1 MKRIPPYLPFTTF
14 RGFLDGLSVSGV
26 PTRVDRSVMASKSGS
41 TQALLLAAIRYFG
54 LVSDNGLPSRDLDAL
69 VKAKGK
75 ERQEVWRRVLE
86 KSYPNLFKL
95 DLQRATT
102 QQISEAF
109 RREGLSADETIRKAL
124 NFFSLAVKDAG
135 LKLSPHIK
143 PYAGRKSGRPP
154 KAAVQ
159 IQDLP
164 QTPRFLT
171 ESLLQNGSKSDL
183 DALLSRLPSF
193 DHSWSAELK
202 QEWFKWV
209 ENLYMV
215 YKRNNKGTD

>member
-1 MKRIPPYLPFTTF
+1 MRN
-14 RGFLDGLSVSGV
+14 LS
-26 PTRVDRSVMASKSGS
+26 
-41 TQALLLAAIRYFG
+41 
-54 LVSDNGLPSRDLDAL
+54 
-69 VKAKGK
+69 
-75 ERQEVWRRVLE
+75 
-86 KSYPNLFKL
+86 
-95 DLQRATT
+95 
-102 QQISEAF
+102 F
-109 RREGLSADETIRKAL
+109 RRTLDHMLVGNRQA
-124 NFFSLAVKDAG
+124 FFTC
-135 LKLSPHIK
+135 
-143 PYAGRKSGRPP
+143 
-154 KAAVQ
+154 VQ
-159 IQDLP
+159 FQDLP